1 MMAVNRFLTKAIRSC
16 ETVDLIFEI
25 YYKFD
30 YFYFLKFIQMKKSS
44 VLILSITVAFLAFS
58 CKKYD
63 LNGKEIIYKELY
75 KAQWLIGEWQKTD
88 SIGTLTE
95 TWKTLNDSTFSGTSY
110 FVINK
115 DKDTVHSETIELME
129 DKEHL
134 IYTATVV
141 GQNNDEPVPFQ
152 MTEIKDS
159 LLVFTNPKH
168 DFPQKIQYKLNKDSS
183 ILATISGKIKG
194 KENSESYLMQ
204 KK

>member
-1 MMAVNRFLTKAIRSC
+1 MR
-16 ETVDLIFEI
+16 
-25 YYKFD
+25 
-30 YFYFLKFIQMKKSS
+30 KSF
-44 VLILSITVAFLAFS
+44 VFILSTIVSIVAFS

-63 LNGKEIIYKELY
+63 LNGKEIIYKELH
-75 KAQWLIGEWQKTD
+75 KANWLLGEWQKTD

-95 TWKTLNDSTFSGTSY
+95 TWKTLNDSTFSGASY

-152 MTEIKDS
+152 MTEMTDS
-159 LLVFTNPKH
+159 LVVFTNPKH
-168 DFPQKIQYKLNKDSS
+168 DFPQKIQYKLNKDKS
-183 ILATISGKIKG
+183 ILATVSGKIKS
-194 KENSESYLMQ
+194 KESSESYLMQ